1 MARRTASTNLPDTLF
16 PDPTLSRASAGYRRM
31 MVDLRATPD
40 ALTGLDDGRKSA
52 LRRAAARLETAAS
65 GNAIALRTAIEA
77 NHRLMEA
84 IARAIRA
91 RTAETSS
98 YGAHGRA
105 SVGGGAPLTAGS
117 ASCRERVGQYV

>member
-1 MARRTASTNLPDTLF
+1 MEHEVELLRGRRARDIKALQSDKE
-16 PDPTLSRASAGYRRM
+16 TLSAVYQRM

-84 IARAIRA
+84 IASAIRE
-91 RTAETSS
+91 RTAETPP
-98 YGAHGRA
+98 YGAHGREIGRA
-105 SVGGGAPLTAGS
+105 H
-117 ASCRERVGQYV
+117 